1 MEITDVKITLVDQGK
16 LRAFATIV
24 LDDCIAVHGLKIIQ
38 GQSGLFVAMPSR
50 SLANGA
56 RQDVAHPSNNAT
68 RKWMETIIIDK
79 YKLALEDGLE
89 ASGVR
94 SPLLPPRRPLYGW
107 QAREMRDNDPE
118 ERGGVCL

>member
-24 LDDCIAVHGLKIIQ
+24 LDDCIAVHGLKVIQ

-50 SLANGA
+50 SIGNGGD
-56 RQDVAHPSNNAT
+56 QDVAHPINNAT
-68 RKWMETIIIDK
+68 RKWMETVIIDK
-79 YKLALEDGLE
+79 YKEALADGLE

-94 SPLLPPRRPLYGW
+94 SPLLPPHRPLYGR
-107 QAREMRDNDPE
+107 QAREMRDDDRE
-118 ERGGVCL
+118 ERGDVCV

>member
-1 MEITDVKITLVDQGK
+1 MEITDVKITLVDKGK

-24 LDDCIAVHGLKIIQ
+24 FDDCIAVHGLKVIQ
-38 GQSGLFVAMPSR
+38 GQGGVFVAMPSR
-50 SLANGA
+50 SLANGGN
-56 RQDVAHPSNNAT
+56 QDVAHPINNAT

-79 YKLALEDGLE
+79 YKLALEDGFE

-94 SPLLPPRRPLYGW
+94 SPLLPPRDPLYGR
-107 QAREMRDNDPE
+107 QAREMRDDDQG

>member
-1 MEITDVKITLVDQGK
+1 MEITDVKITLVDEGK

-24 LDDCIAVHGLKIIQ
+24 LDDCIAVHGLKVIQ

-50 SLANGA
+50 PLGNGGH
-56 RQDVAHPSNNAT
+56 QDVAHPINNST
-68 RKWMETIIIDK
+68 RKWMETVIIDK
-79 YKLALEDGLE
+79 YKETLADGFE

-94 SPLLPPRRPLYGW
+94 SPLLPPRVPLYGW
-107 QAREMRDNDPE
+107 QAREMRDDDQE